1 MAKKIV
7 IDPFD
12 PVSVSKAILEMYK
25 FKDWLEEKVK
35 ELTEKLAKDYAL
47 KTVAVDYGYTEGG
60 SIVCTA
66 EEIPNGW
73 VVKAEGK
80 GVCFI
85 EYGTGDASMSGA
97 ILGTPPVPVYPGSYS
112 ASEEGAGTYQAWLES
127 GATEPYRYEVQP
139 RSGMY
144 FAFRA
149 ANENVQKVAME
160 VFKT

>member
-12 PVSVSKAILEMYK
+12 PASVSKAILEMYK
-25 FKDWLEEKVK
+25 FKDWLKEKVD

-47 KTVAVDYGYTEGG
+47 KTVAEDYGYTEGG

-97 ILGTPPVPVYPGSYS
+97 ILGTPPVDVYPGSYS
-112 ASEEGAGTYQAWLES
+112 NEHAGTYRAWLES
-127 GATEPYRYEVQP
+127 GSTEPYRYEIQP

-149 ANENVQKVAME
+149 ANDNVRKVAEE
-160 VFKT
+160 VFRS

>member
-7 IDPFD
+7 FDPFD
-12 PVSVSKAILEMYK
+12 PASVDRAIFELYK
-25 FKDWLEEKVK
+25 FKDWLNEKVK

-47 KTVAVDYGYTEGG
+47 KTVAEDYGYTEGG

-85 EYGTGDASMSGA
+85 EYGTGDPAATA
-97 ILGTPPVPVYPGSYS
+97 ITFGEVPVPVGPGTWS
-112 ASEEGAGTYQAWLES
+112 AEHANTYQAWVDGGKE
-127 GATEPYRYEVQP
+127 GPYRDEHEP

-149 ANENVQKVAME
+149 ANDNVRKVAEE
-160 VFKT
+160 VFRS

>member
-1 MAKKIV
+1 MRRIT

-12 PVSVSKAILEMYK
+12 PMSVSAAIVQLVS
-25 FKDWLEEKVK
+25 FKSWLRERVDKLCEI
-35 ELTEKLAKDYAL
+35 LAKDYAL
-47 KTVAVDYGYTEGG
+47 KTVAEDYGYTEGG

-73 VVKAEGK
+73 VVKAEGE

-97 ILGTPPVPVYPGSYS
+97 ILGTPPVPVFPGSYS
-112 ASEEGAGTYQAWLES
+112 NEHAGTYRAWLES
-127 GATEPYRYEVQP
+127 GATEPYRYEIQP

-149 ANENVQKVAME
+149 ANDNVQKVAME
-160 VFKT
+160 VFRT

>member
-1 MAKKIV
+1 MKKIT

-25 FKDWLEEKVK
+25 FKDWLKEKVD
-35 ELTEKLAKDYAL
+35 ELTERLAKDYAL

-85 EYGTGDASMSGA
+85 EYGTGDPAERA
-97 ILGTPPVPVYPGSYS
+97 ILFGEVPVPVGPGTWS
-112 ASEEGAGTYQAWLES
+112 AGHAGTYQDWVDGGKA
-127 GATEPYRYEVQP
+127 EPYQYEHEP

-144 FAFRA
+144 YAFRA
-149 ANENVQKVAME
+149 ANDNVRKVAEE
-160 VFKT
+160 VFRT